1 MFFMFMFFFWEYNI
15 LSNINRQD
23 SLKILFYSVWVLHG
37 YWYFLYYSYS
47 FSASDV
53 WPQGFVI
60 AKQVLYCLSHTSTP
74 LYYSEI
80 ESRGIMFF
88 NITNWG
94 KQKSYGWQFVVMY
107 LIGHFLWHSHKLTKI
122 TWST

>member
-60 AKQVLYCLSHTSTP
+60 AKQVLYCLSHTPSAF
-74 LYYSEI
+74 YCGYFGD
-80 ESRGIMFF
+80 RGLMI
-88 NITNWG
+88 
-94 KQKSYGWQFVVMY
+94 Y
-107 LIGHFLWHSHKLTKI
+107 LPGLASNHECTDLSLPGN
-122 TWST
+122 